1 MIVANINP
9 DANREYHED
18 RAKKNG
24 LMMQRVFVDENGNKH
39 DLDKTDNGSEHG
51 AAQNFDYLLS
61 TGSIA
66 GTGEKEAKAD

>member
-1 MIVANINP
+1 
-9 DANREYHED
+9 
-18 RAKKNG
+18 
-24 LMMQRVFVDENGNKH
+24 MMKRVFVDENGNKH

-61 TGSIA
+61 TGTIA